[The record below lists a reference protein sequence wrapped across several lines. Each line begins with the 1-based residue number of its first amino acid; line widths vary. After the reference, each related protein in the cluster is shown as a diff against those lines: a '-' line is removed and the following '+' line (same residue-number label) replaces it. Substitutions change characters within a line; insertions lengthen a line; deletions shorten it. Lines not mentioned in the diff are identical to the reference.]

1 MTLLRFVRTHCRF
14 LGFGFLLALCST
26 FGQTF
31 YIAMYSA
38 PLREAFA
45 LSHGEFGS
53 LYAVGTLSSGLLIIG
68 VGSLIDRVDLRIYAP
83 VLCAGMAGACALM
96 SNASGVVTLTLAIF
110 ALRFC
115 GQGLLSQAATVTMAR
130 YFEVG
135 TRGRAVSIAALGFPA
150 GQALFPAA
158 AVVLIAA
165 FAWRDVWGMSAI
177 VVLTVVPAAILWLLR
192 GHGARHVEWQAR
204 TQGPT
209 SNTSAPSERQ
219 WARRDVLR
227 DRNFYL
233 IMLAMLASSF
243 IITGLNFH
251 QVHLVAVKGWDLKIY
266 AASFVAYA
274 GCQVG
279 ASVITGALVD
289 RYGSRALARFYL
301 LPLSAASFALA
312 GMESQVAV
320 VVFMAL
326 AGTSGGAG
334 ATIVSTIWA
343 ELYGVRHLGSIKAL
357 VAGLAVISSALAPP
371 LFGVLIDH
379 GVGITVLAAGC
390 GMYALSGSALL
401 TFVFSRRS

>member
-1 MTLLRFVRTHCRF
+1 MPFFRFVRDHGRF
-14 LGFGFLLALCST
+14 LAFGFLLALCST

-38 PLREAFA
+38 PLRDAFA
-45 LSHGEFGS
+45 LSHGEFGT
-53 LYAVGTLSSGLLIIG
+53 LYAIATLSSGLLIIG
-68 VGSLIDRVDLRIYAP
+68 VGTVIDRVDLRIYAP
-83 VLCAGMAGACALM
+83 ILCACMAGACALM
-96 SNASGVVTLTLAIF
+96 SNASGIITLTLAIF

-115 GQGLLSQAATVTMAR
+115 GQGLLSQAATVSMAR
-130 YFEVG
+130 YFEAG
-135 TRGRAVSIAALGFPA
+135 SRGRAVSTAALGFPA
-150 GQALFPAA
+150 GQALFPTGAVLLIA
-158 AVVLIAA
+158 TLPWREVWSMSALFVVL
-165 FAWRDVWGMSAI
+165 VM
-177 VVLTVVPAAILWLLR
+177 PATILWLLK
-192 GHGARHVEWQAR
+192 GHGARHGEWQTR
-204 TQGPT
+204 TQAHSSVDGAPT
-209 SNTSAPSERQ
+209 ERQ
-219 WARRDVLR
+219 WARREVLR
-227 DRNFYL
+227 DSNFYL

-266 AASFVAYA
+266 AASFVVYA
-274 GCQVG
+274 TCQVG
-279 ASVITGALVD
+279 SSVVTGALVD
-289 RYGSRALARFYL
+289 RFGSRALARFYL